1 MISSFNP
8 RPHKLQNTK
17 INIKKFFMRVKNQEQ
32 RIARL
37 LDVRT
42 NRQIIAVTYFS
53 LPKDPQRLQSWL
65 IAISRGKSN
74 LPSNVFIYFDHFE
87 EKYFDQSCDLQ
98 NRIFC
103 TDRPIKRRLI
113 STAITTLLPHNQTLT
128 PKKTSEIRANQKEKE
143 EVKL

>member
-1 MISSFNP
+1 M
-8 RPHKLQNTK
+8 
-17 INIKKFFMRVKNQEQ
+17 
-32 RIARL
+32 

-53 LPKDPQRLQSWL
+53 LPKDPQRLKSWL

-74 LPSNVFIYFDHFE
+74 LLSNVFIYFDHFE

-98 NRIFC
+98 NQIFH
-103 TDRPIKRRLI
+103 TDRPIKRKLI

-128 PKKTSEIRANQKEKE
+128 PKKTSEIRAKQKEKE

>member
-32 RIARL
+32 RIAHL

-53 LPKDPQRLQSWL
+53 LPKDPQRLKSWL
-65 IAISRGKSN
+65 IAISRGKRN

-98 NRIFC
+98 NRIFY
-103 TDRPIKRRLI
+103 TDRPIKRKLI
-113 STAITTLLPHNQTLT
+113 STAIRTLLPHNQTLT
-128 PKKTSEIRANQKEKE
+128 PKKTSEIRAKQKEKE